1 MYCTLQGK
9 VVKQINISGD
19 LLEITSFMKQ
29 NRLVITEI
37 NIHNKIRIYLKEGIR
52 QNDLL
57 SPRLFTM
64 ITDYEVNI

>member
-37 NIHNKIRIYLKEGIR
+37 NIHNKITIYLKEGIR